1 MTCDETRDSLSAY
14 LDGALAP
21 EERHD
26 VEAHLATCAECV
38 RELASLR
45 QTVAL
50 LQRVQPARAP
60 VGFVDRVVAAARP
73 RPWYRRVAD
82 AIFAPA
88 LTKLPLQATAVLL
101 VGLLAVYLFE
111 RTPELQQAARQDT
124 PQRERVAPV
133 PPPTVPAEPSA
144 TRTAPVAQAPAEPSP
159 ADRSPADRSKDK
171 ADEVADKADP
181 ATPLAEPSAPPAPP
195 TAVGQQDRRDARLSR
210 EVGGEVTGAPPAA
223 STPAP
228 AAPAPPGA
236 RETAPP
242 APPARSAPE
251 PKQQTPAPSATPEA
265 ENRMRLERSPD
276 AARAARAGPPALG
289 AKRAAPAA
297 DVVARVAVK
306 DRDAA
311 ERDLAELIARVGGT
325 VAERRTEAETTVV
338 EALIPQPRYA
348 EFTDSVARIGA
359 WRLEAERPDL
369 PAQIRVILRLQ

>member
-21 EERHD
+21 EERRD
-26 VEAHLATCAECV
+26 VEAHLGTCAECS

-82 AIFAPA
+82 AVFAPA

-133 PPPTVPAEPSA
+133 PPPTVPAVPPAEPSA

-159 ADRSPADRSKDK
+159 ADRSKDK
-171 ADEVADKADP
+171 ADEAADKADP
-181 ATPLAEPSAPPAPP
+181 ATPPAEPSAPPAPP

-210 EVGGEVTGAPPAA
+210 EVGGEVAGAPPAA
-223 STPAP
+223 STPTP

-242 APPARSAPE
+242 PPPARSAPE
-251 PKQQTPAPSATPEA
+251 PKQQTPAPPAPAEA
-265 ENRMRLERSPD
+265 ESRLRLERSPD
-276 AARAARAGPPALG
+276 ASRAPRGAPPAALG

-311 ERDLAELIARVGGT
+311 ERDLAELIARVGGS
-325 VAERRTEAETTVV
+325 VAERRREAETTVV
-338 EALIPQPRYA
+338 EVLIPQPRYA
-348 EFTDSVARIGA
+348 EFTDHVARIGA

-369 PAQIRVILRLQ
+369 PTQIRVILRLQ

>member
-21 EERHD
+21 EERRD
-26 VEAHLATCAECV
+26 VEAHLATCAECA
-38 RELASLR
+38 RELETLR
-45 QTVAL
+45 GTVAL

-82 AIFAPA
+82 AVFAPV

-111 RTPELQQAARQDT
+111 RTPELQQAAREET
-124 PQRERVAPV
+124 PRSERVAPV
-133 PPPTVPAEPSA
+133 PPPTAPSAPRAEPSA
-144 TRTAPVAQAPAEPSP
+144 VRPEPVAQAPAEPSP
-159 ADRSPADRSKDK
+159 GDLSKEKAAEVAEK
-171 ADEVADKADP
+171 AD
-181 ATPLAEPSAPPAPP
+181 
-195 TAVGQQDRRDARLSR
+195 AVGEQERREAPLSR
-210 EVGGEVTGAPPAA
+210 EVGSEGAAAPPAA
-223 STPAP
+223 SAPPP
-228 AAPAPPGA
+228 AAPAPA
-236 RETAPP
+236 
-242 APPARSAPE
+242 
-251 PKQQTPAPSATPEA
+251 EA
-265 ENRMRLERSPD
+265 ESRLRLERSPD
-276 AARAARAGPPALG
+276 AARAPRAAPPAALG

-311 ERDLAELIARVGGT
+311 ERDLAELIARVGGS
-325 VAERRTEAETTVV
+325 VAERRSEAETTVV
-338 EALIPQPRYA
+338 EVLIPQPRYA
-348 EFTDSVARIGA
+348 EFTDHVARIGA

>member
-14 LDGALAP
+14 LDGALAS
-21 EERHD
+21 EERRD
-26 VEAHLATCAECV
+26 VEAHLAACAECA

-60 VGFVDRVVAAARP
+60 VGFVDRVVAAAHP

-82 AIFAPA
+82 AIFAPV

-124 PQRERVAPV
+124 PRRERVAPV
-133 PPPTVPAEPSA
+133 PPPTVPATPPAERSA

-159 ADRSPADRSKDK
+159 ADRSKEK
-171 ADEVADKADP
+171 TDEVGDKADP
-181 ATPLAEPSAPPAPP
+181 AAPAEPSAPPAPA
-195 TAVGQQDRRDARLSR
+195 AVGQQDRRDAGLSR
-210 EVGGEVTGAPPAA
+210 EVGGEVASAPPAA
-223 STPAP
+223 SAPAP

-242 APPARSAPE
+242 APQVRSAPE
-251 PKQQTPAPSATPEA
+251 PKQQTPAPSTPPEA

-276 AARAARAGPPALG
+276 AARAPRAAPPALG

-306 DRDAA
+306 NRDAA
-311 ERDLAELIARVGGT
+311 ERDLAELIARVGGS
-325 VAERRTEAETTVV
+325 VAERRSEAETTVV
-338 EALIPQPRYA
+338 EVVIPQPRYA
-348 EFTDSVARIGA
+348 EFTDSIARIGA